1 MLPQPGQV
9 LQNKRLLRIPG
20 QPDNL
25 LSHPPPLDEV
35 ATSGRDADLGL
46 IRRTDAGKL
55 EFYASPPL
63 SPPAHRNSL
72 FLDTPRGGSSWTR
85 LGGMDGDDRQRK
97 QHDSSGYPTA
107 PGMERP
113 HPVRQSSGSSTDRF
127 RQQHPSI
134 LSTPT
139 DTSVPG
145 QGRNSHLS
153 GYGGY
158 GYTESPSYGTPSL
171 QAGSLQSGAL
181 QYQADFSPAASRP
194 SPLHQHSQQ
203 QQHHQRQQQQ
213 HDQQQHHQQAQ
224 AQQEQQQFSH
234 YGSNMVYNIGQQA
247 QPQSPYETLPQFQPR
262 QSTAIDVLPNH
273 FGVPQYYSPTEQGGT
288 GVPAVPSHYLTQQ
301 IQPAATYAPQGSVVS
316 STSAPSF
323 SATMTDYNPVEASE
337 PPEQQQQPDLAPE
350 SSNYDDAYNQYQQA
364 LRQTF
369 ENTRCGRLV
378 DASQSLLEIS
388 EWLLGN
394 AVDLGLVRDEQGLHS
409 DRINLWNEFNTC
421 WLAVC
426 QRQKDMTLEMI
437 DNASH
442 QQHPGQNILPI
453 ETLDKMGKELVR
465 LCDKMETHGLVDYQ
479 MGVWEEEILNVLGQC
494 LDLLEDDDDASQ
506 AGDDSK
512 QGTPMGS

>member
-9 LQNKRLLRIPG
+9 PQNKNFLRIAG
-20 QPDNL
+20 QPDI
-25 LSHPPPLDEV
+25 PLTHQTPLGEV
-35 ATSGRDADLGL
+35 STPGRDADFDL
-46 IRRTDAGKL
+46 IRRTQAGKL

-107 PGMERP
+107 PGMGRP
-113 HPVRQSSGSSTDRF
+113 QSIRQSSGSSTDRF

-145 QGRNSHLS
+145 PGRNSHLS

-194 SPLHQHSQQ
+194 SPLHQQSQQ
-203 QQHHQRQQQQ
+203 QHQHQRQQQQ
-213 HDQQQHHQQAQ
+213 QQQQQHDQHQAQ
-224 AQQEQQQFSH
+224 EQQEQQQFSH
-234 YGSNMVYNIGQQA
+234 YGSNMVYNIAQQA
-247 QPQSPYETLPQFQPR
+247 QPQSPYETVPQFQPR
-262 QSTAIDVLPNH
+262 QSTALEVLPNQ
-273 FGVPQYYSPTEQGGT
+273 FGVPQYYSPSEQGGT
-288 GVPAVPSHYLTQQ
+288 GVPAVPSHYLTPQL
-301 IQPAATYAPQGSVVS
+301 QPAATYAPQGSVVS

-337 PPEQQQQPDLAPE
+337 PSEQADIAPE
-350 SSNYDDAYNQYQQA
+350 PSNYDDAYNQYQQA

-394 AVDLGLVRDEQGLHS
+394 AFDLGMLKASYSISHS
-409 DRINLWNEFNTC
+409 ISPLF
-421 WLAVC
+421 
-426 QRQKDMTLEMI
+426 I
-437 DNASH
+437 FIYF
-442 QQHPGQNILPI
+442 P
-453 ETLDKMGKELVR
+453 
-465 LCDKMETHGLVDYQ
+465 
-479 MGVWEEEILNVLGQC
+479 
-494 LDLLEDDDDASQ
+494 
-506 AGDDSK
+506 
-512 QGTPMGS
+512 